1 MSGFAN
7 LWSGSTLFPLSVT
20 EGQPQLR
27 AQAIDTLFY
36 IYETG
41 PRLQRAKQENIEGL
55 EEGSVNMRT
64 QVQSQ
69 TPMFQ
74 KARYGLISSYNTSPG
89 NRREKAERQDCSGLL
104 VVSIATGSVRQQL
117 TEQDTQYLRP
127 RASIC
132 VPTYTVHTGTFQ
144 G

>member
-89 NRREKAERQDCSGLL
+89 NRREKAER
-104 VVSIATGSVRQQL
+104 
-117 TEQDTQYLRP
+117 
-127 RASIC
+127 
-132 VPTYTVHTGTFQ
+132 
-144 G
+144 